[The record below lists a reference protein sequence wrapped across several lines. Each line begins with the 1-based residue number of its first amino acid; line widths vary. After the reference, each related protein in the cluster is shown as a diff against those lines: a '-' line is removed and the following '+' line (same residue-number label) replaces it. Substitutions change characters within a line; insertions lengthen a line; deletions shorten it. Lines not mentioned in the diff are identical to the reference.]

1 MKLLAKTNI
10 ILWLVSVE
18 LGEKM
23 LIVFRPSDLQ
33 AVEINYCQC
42 SVAGLNPNVLS
53 EGKSS
58 LYVVLYGIWVI
69 DTE

>member
-1 MKLLAKTNI
+1 
-10 ILWLVSVE
+10 
-18 LGEKM
+18 M